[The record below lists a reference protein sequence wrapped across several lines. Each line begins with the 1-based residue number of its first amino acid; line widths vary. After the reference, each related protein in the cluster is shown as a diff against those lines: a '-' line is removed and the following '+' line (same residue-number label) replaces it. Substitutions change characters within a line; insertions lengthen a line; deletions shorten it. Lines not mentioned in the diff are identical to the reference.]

1 MPFEPLLAGYAGFV
15 SLALAMKKHRPADL
29 ATRLPPPPLA
39 RALGWALLALSLG
52 LAFWRLGTAVGPV
65 AWTGQLCL
73 AGAAF
78 VLLQSWKPRAALA
91 LAPLALLGLALLA
104 ASHAMG

>member
-1 MPFEPLLAGYAGFV
+1 MPLEPLLAGYAGFV

-29 ATRLPPPPLA
+29 ATRLPSPRLA
-39 RALGWALLALSLG
+39 RMLGWVLLALSFA
-52 LAFWRLGTAVGPV
+52 LALWRLGTAIGPV

-91 LAPLALLGLALLA
+91 LAPLALAGLCLLA